1 MAVARVTEV
10 IASSPIGWKEAVDEA
25 LDRAN
30 QTLRNITGIEVINQ
44 RAKISDGKIIGIVQ
58 AVLRETLDEDGV
70 SSSGFSC
77 LAGRANALTECLGLV
92 QQ

>member
-44 RAKISDGKIIGIVQ
+44 RAKISDGKIIEYLVSCNITF
-58 AVLRETLDEDGV
+58 VLD
-70 SSSGFSC
+70 
-77 LAGRANALTECLGLV
+77 
-92 QQ
+92 